1 MDGLM
6 LMEGSERTTL
16 AQVLQVAVPEHTA
29 TWNPVA
35 YGKAI
40 GFMKDTVLDRLG
52 LDIKSES
59 FGLNKAG
66 NQLFARMTLD
76 TGDSDQGLAIG
87 LRQSYDKSLALGV
100 AVGANVFV
108 CDNLCFSGDAFKVV
122 RKNTKFVW
130 ADFQRLVADQIGTAL
145 ANYEAIKADNDAMK
159 AQPCNE
165 RRGNAILGV
174 AMGQGILSPTQATV
188 AFGDWAKP
196 RHEAFSDRNVWS
208 LYNAVTEGLKRGSAG
223 GTLERHAKAH
233 DFFADLPYVA
243 A

>member
-1 MDGLM
+1 MDGMM
-6 LMEGSERTTL
+6 LHCGSENATL

-35 YGKAI
+35 YGQAI
-40 GFMKDTVLDRLG
+40 DFMKDTALDRLG

-66 NQLFARMTLD
+66 SQLFARMTLD
-76 TGDSDQGLAIG
+76 TGDSDQGLSIG

-122 RKNTKFVW
+122 RKNTKMVW
-130 ADFQRLVADQIGTAL
+130 ADFQRLVVEQISSAL
-145 ANYEAIKADNDAMK
+145 ANYDSIKSDNDSMK
-159 AQPCNE
+159 EQSCNE

-174 AMGQGILSPTQATV
+174 AMGQGILTPTQATV

-196 RHEAFSDRNVWS
+196 RHEEFSDRNVWS
-208 LYNAVTEGLKRGSAG
+208 LYNAVTEGLKKG
-223 GTLERHAKAH
+223 GPGTVLDRHAKAH